1 MAITHADNTISNV
14 HYIEATNSIL
24 NATNNIFDSIP
35 IFLGGKHLVYNNV
48 LNFSTFYRIESK
60 GTYKIELKLMHI
72 GQTTLTN
79 LDLLMLMTVSLIT
92 LNLET

>member
-1 MAITHADNTISNV
+1 MIN
-14 HYIEATNSIL
+14 YIKSTNSIL
-24 NATNNIFDSIP
+24 NATNNILDSMP

-48 LNFSTFYRIESK
+48 LNFSTFYRIEAM
-60 GTYKIELKLMHI
+60 GDMKIVIKLMYI
-72 GQTTLTN
+72 GQKTLSN